1 MEKFRAGTIEK
12 LFYQNAIRIL
22 KLEGAVANATKAAAA
37 LAAG

>member
-1 MEKFRAGTIEK
+1 MEGFKPGVIDK

-22 KLEGAVANATKAAAA
+22 KLEGAVENATKAAAA